1 MLIGL
6 SVIVGLLMI
15 LLTATNPLGT
25 TIGFVLSSVATTVV
39 VLRYLWV
46 DRWEPEP
53 PRLLIL
59 AFLWGAS
66 AAIILSLAPELW
78 ADTVLLPIPGLPA
91 GHPRAAGG
99 L

>member
-25 TIGFVLSSVATTVV
+25 TIGFVLSSIAITVV
-39 VLRYLWV
+39 VLCYLWV

-59 AFLWGAS
+59 AFLWS
-66 AAIILSLAPELW
+66 AGVPVGCVGRDHPVAGPG
-78 ADTVLLPIPGLPA
+78 TVGRHVLLPT
-91 GHPRAAGG
+91 PRAADG